1 MGRWSGSLFF
11 RAQNLRNHYCLCW
24 LVNTIFDT
32 LESVNWKSICSAMY
46 EFLYIYCAG
55 IFVLVLSN
63 LPFVFCRHVEV
74 LVDNAFI
81 PIL

>member
-11 RAQNLRNHYCLCW
+11 RAQSLPNHYCLCW
-24 LVNTIFDT
+24 LVNTIFDAV
-32 LESVNWKSICSAMY
+32 ESVNWKSICSAMY
-46 EFLYIYCAG
+46 EFLYIYFAD

-63 LPFVFCRHVEV
+63 LPFVVCRHVV
-74 LVDNAFI
+74 VDNAFI